1 MEMSAIEKFYP
12 QKVEREREK
21 RRERERERER
31 NGRHGGDRGRLS
43 YLRGAS
49 ELRVGLPMWSQRRVR
64 LVHAS
69 ASSRR
74 GRQTVLRV
82 SRGK

>member
-12 QKVEREREK
+12 QKVERE
-21 RRERERERER
+21 ERER

-43 YLRGAS
+43 HLRGAS

-74 GRQTVLRV
+74 GRQTVLRM